1 VRYPRGVLELRPI
14 NADVFQAGY
23 PMGTFV
29 MKRDAKGICEGF
41 GVTTGRVRN
50 LKFARVRIAAAGS

>member
-1 VRYPRGVLELRPI
+1 MRQGKLVLRYPRGVLELRPI

-29 MKRDAKGICEGF
+29 MKRREGEAAKGSG
-41 GVTTGRVRN
+41 
-50 LKFARVRIAAAGS
+50 